1 VALHPSQLPTFYA
14 AAAAGKGQPAGLYRT
29 TSNGFEWQLLLEGEI
44 TALAVAVDEVKKRR
58 TKAREDEAEKA
69 EEQPFNI
76 YAATT
81 DCRFYRAEGGEGW
94 QATASLPSEQ
104 VATTILPLSR
114 SSLYVGTADGSV
126 LFSEDGGESWRE
138 RGQLEGRINDLT
150 LIGDDLYASSTQGVY
165 VMLNDGWQ
173 QLNNFAR
180 NAAPLAAFQP
190 TTEPGVLLVGAEAE
204 DHSSTIYRWTTEQQA
219 FTHATFATDSGN
231 GRELLTAIQAHPTVR
246 GACYAVTLTQAYAS
260 SDKGATWEQ
269 IVAPMLPQAHCLAVA
284 KI

>member
-1 VALHPSQLPTFYA
+1 MALHPSQLLTFYA
-14 AAAAGKGQPAGLYRT
+14 AAAAGAGQPAGLYRT

-69 EEQPFNI
+69 EEQPFSI
-76 YAATT
+76 YAATA
-81 DCRFYRAEGGEGW
+81 DRRFYRAEGDEGW
-94 QATASLPSEQ
+94 QATTSLPSEQ

-126 LFSEDGGESWRE
+126 LLSEDGGASWRAQ
-138 RGQLEGRINDLT
+138 GQPGGAVNDLT
-150 LIGDDLYASSTQGVY
+150 LVGDDLYASSPQGVY
-165 VMLNDGWQ
+165 VMLNDNWQ
-173 QLNNFAR
+173 RLNGFAR
-180 NAAPLAAFQP
+180 KAGPLATFQP

-204 DHSSTIYRWTTEQQA
+204 DHSPTIYRWTTEQQA
-219 FTHATFATDSGN
+219 FAPATFATDGGN
-231 GRELLTAIQAHPTVR
+231 GRELLAAIQAHPTVR

-269 IVAPMLPQAHCLAVA
+269 IVAPALPQAHCLAVA